1 MQNNISNSNIN
12 HYLMPGNMSSLEQS
26 RGDFNLSAN
35 KDDNDLV
42 IAQLINEMNNIKEV
56 SNFIMKLDC

>member
-1 MQNNISNSNIN
+1 MQNISNQNIN
-12 HYLMPGNMSSLEQS
+12 HYLLPGGTSLEQS
-26 RGDFNLSAN
+26 QGDLHLSAN

-56 SNFIMKLDC
+56 STYSYFL